1 MIYTKVNESPSVFR
15 TTFWTNSSFC
25 QAAKFLVKYN
35 PMIPAISI
43 KNVHKIYGKDTHALN
58 DFSLDINSGE
68 FFALL
73 GPNGGGK
80 STLINIIAGPTKK
93 TSGTIK
99 ICGLDIDTHREET
112 KFLIGVVP
120 QEVNFDSFFN
130 VNEVLTLCSGYYGIK
145 NNQKHIDEI
154 LEKLN
159 LQDKKYAKTRELSG
173 GMKRRLLVAKALVP
187 KPKVLILDEP
197 TAGVDVELR
206 HNLWTYMRQLNQ
218 QGLTILLTTHYLE
231 EAESLCKRTAIINN
245 GSVVALDETKKL
257 IKSLGN
263 YKEMTL
269 NFKEKIDKI
278 PPHLEVFK
286 ARKVSDYDL
295 SLTFEPKEL
304 NKVLNALKDLNPSDI
319 ELQSQNLEDVFI
331 KLTYHNHNDE

>member
-1 MIYTKVNESPSVFR
+1 MAT
-15 TTFWTNSSFC
+15 
-25 QAAKFLVKYN
+25 
-35 PMIPAISI
+35 AISI
-43 KNVHKIYGKDTHALN
+43 KNVHKVYAKGTHALKN
-58 DFSLDINSGE
+58 FSLDINSGE

-112 KFLIGVVP
+112 KFMIGVVP

-130 VNEVLTLCSGYYGIK
+130 VNEVLTQCSGYYGIK
-145 NNQKHIDEI
+145 NNQKYIDEI

-159 LQDKKYAKTRELSG
+159 LQEKKFANTRALSG
-173 GMKRRLLVAKALVP
+173 GMKRRLLIAKALVH

-206 HNLWTYMRQLNQ
+206 HNLWNYMRQLNKD
-218 QGLTILLTTHYLE
+218 GLTILLTTHYLE
-231 EAESLCKRTAIINN
+231 EAESLCKRTAIIDN
-245 GSVVALDETKKL
+245 GSVVAIDDTKKL

-269 NFKEKIDKI
+269 NFKDKI
-278 PPHLEVFK
+278 GKIPAHLEEFK
-286 ARKVSDYDL
+286 ARKISDYDL

-304 NKVLNALKDLNPSDI
+304 NKVLTAIKDLNPSDI
-319 ELQSQNLEDVFI
+319 ELQSQSLEDVFI
-331 KLTYHNHNDE
+331 ELTYKTNKKSDG

>member
-1 MIYTKVNESPSVFR
+1 MT
-15 TTFWTNSSFC
+15 
-25 QAAKFLVKYN
+25 
-35 PMIPAISI
+35 PAISI
-43 KNVHKIYGKDTHALN
+43 KNVHKIYSKGENTTHALK

-93 TSGTIK
+93 NSGTIK

-112 KFLIGVVP
+112 KFMIGVVP

-130 VNEVLTLCSGYYGIK
+130 VNEVLTFCSGYYGIK
-145 NNQKHIDEI
+145 NNQNYIDEI

-159 LQDKKYAKTRELSG
+159 LEDKKYANTRALSG
-173 GMKRRLLVAKALVP
+173 GMKRRLLIAKALVH

-206 HNLWTYMRQLNQ
+206 HNLWVYMRELNKA
-218 QGLTILLTTHYLE
+218 GLTVLLTTHYLE
-231 EAESLCKRTAIINN
+231 EAESLCRRTAIINK
-245 GSVVALDETKKL
+245 GTVVALDDTKKL

-269 NFKEKIDKI
+269 NFKDKI
-278 PPHLEVFK
+278 GKIPEHLEQFK
-286 ARKVSDYDL
+286 AKKISDYDL
-295 SLTFEPKEL
+295 VLTFEPKEL
-304 NKVLNALKDLNPSDI
+304 NKVLTALKDLNPSDI
-319 ELQSQNLEDVFI
+319 ELQSQSLEDVFL
-331 KLTYHNHNDE
+331 KLTYRS

>member
-1 MIYTKVNESPSVFR
+1 M
-15 TTFWTNSSFC
+15 
-25 QAAKFLVKYN
+25 A
-35 PMIPAISI
+35 PAISI
-43 KNVHKIYGKDTHALN
+43 KNVHKIYEKKGTHALK

-93 TSGTIK
+93 NSGTIK

-112 KFLIGVVP
+112 KFMIGVVP

-130 VNEVLTLCSGYYGIK
+130 VNEVLTFCSGYYGIK
-145 NNQKHIDEI
+145 NNQNYIDEI

-159 LQDKKYAKTRELSG
+159 LEDKKYANTRALSG
-173 GMKRRLLVAKALVP
+173 GMKRRLLIAKALVH

-206 HNLWTYMRQLNQ
+206 HNLWVYMRELNKA
-218 QGLTILLTTHYLE
+218 GLTILLTTHYLE
-231 EAESLCKRTAIINN
+231 EAESLCKRTAIINK
-245 GSVVALDETKKL
+245 GTVVALDDTKKL

-269 NFKEKIDKI
+269 NFKDKI
-278 PPHLEVFK
+278 GKIPEHLEQFK
-286 ARKVSDYDL
+286 AKKISDYDL
-295 SLTFEPKEL
+295 VLTFEPKEL
-304 NKVLNALKDLNPSDI
+304 NKVLTALKDLNPSDI
-319 ELQSQNLEDVFI
+319 ELQSQSLEDVFL
-331 KLTYHNHNDE
+331 KLTYRNNG